1 MRERTEVP
9 ISPLATLIPDTPLCV
24 TELHL
29 VEPQCGPPHTTVPV
43 TELQLTGKRMVIGGK
58 LMRSRMTMLMMTT
71 MTMMMTMVITM
82 LTMMTMVTMMTML
95 MMTTMMIMMATMTMT
110 TMMTRLL
117 WWLEIQFWWFTDN
130 HPTAYQCTRR
140 WMIADA
146 RIALIAM
153 WSFYD
158 DNAESSDDNDLIV
171 GENYCKF
178 YDVATI

>member
-1 MRERTEVP
+1 
-9 ISPLATLIPDTPLCV
+9 
-24 TELHL
+24 
-29 VEPQCGPPHTTVPV
+29 
-43 TELQLTGKRMVIGGK
+43 MVIGGK

-71 MTMMMTMVITM
+71 MT
-82 LTMMTMVTMMTML
+82 
-95 MMTTMMIMMATMTMT
+95 IMMATMTIT

-171 GENYCKF
+171 GENYCTF
-178 YDVATI
+178 YDVVAKLQQGRECWEEWVSKSKCLNWSFHHPDLNVPPSKRLPEIAPDLQAHNFGALSDRCVGENVPKL